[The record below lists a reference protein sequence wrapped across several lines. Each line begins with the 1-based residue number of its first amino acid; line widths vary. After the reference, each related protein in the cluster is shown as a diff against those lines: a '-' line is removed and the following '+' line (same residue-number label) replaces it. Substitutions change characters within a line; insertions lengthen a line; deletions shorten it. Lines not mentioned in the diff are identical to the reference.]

1 MFVLAFAEES
11 MIQLVPD
18 GTIFIHI
25 ALILL
30 MIWILNRT
38 FFRPIN
44 RVLTARDRNKGG
56 QSRAR
61 AQEILQQVNEK
72 SSKYESAM
80 REARSGSYQKV
91 EADRAAAVAMRQT
104 EIEKVKNEVA
114 QTISQETDSIRRQ
127 SEEARTALAA
137 EAQKMA
143 EKISSNILKA

>member
-18 GTIFIHI
+18 GTILIHI

-30 MIWILNRT
+30 MIWVLNRT

-44 RVLTARDRNKGG
+44 RVLAARDRNKGG
-56 QSRAR
+56 QSAE

-72 SSKYESAM
+72 SSKYEAAM
-80 REARSGSYQKV
+80 REARTGSYQKV